1 MIRGLTTTIV
11 CACLA
16 GAVGV
21 GLFFVKHDV
30 KEQEA
35 RLAELNQ
42 EIQANQEAIHVLKAE
57 WSYLNDPTRLR
68 NLSEKFLSMKVM
80 GPGQIASLDT
90 LPGGNGPAYAA
101 NRGAAQPNVAR
112 TQPAPAAAPAPVTT
126 AKAAPATTAKPAPV
140 KLAAGKPAP
149 HPAKP
154 ATKVAAA
161 PATRVAAAPLPTPQP
176 AVPAATQHQ
185 SAPPAPARSI
195 VIQSPALASTP
206 ALPGEVR

>member
-1 MIRGLTTTIV
+1 MIRGLSTTIV

-16 GAVGV
+16 GVVGI

-68 NLSEKFLSMKVM
+68 GLSEKFLSMKVM
-80 GPGQIASLDT
+80 GPSQIATLDS

-101 NRGAAQPNVAR
+101 AQGK
-112 TQPAPAAAPAPVTT
+112 TL
-126 AKAAPATTAKPAPV
+126 AKPA
-140 KLAAGKPAP
+140 AP
-149 HPAKP
+149 Q
-154 ATKVAAA
+154 TKVAVVPVPQPRPLPAA
-161 PATRVAAAPLPTPQP
+161 PNAP
-176 AVPAATQHQ
+176 
-185 SAPPAPARSI
+185 SRSI

-206 ALPGEVR
+206 ALPGEIR